1 MNNFSDI
8 VAYVRVVEAHSFV
21 AAAQTLGMSPSAI
34 SKAVSRLE
42 ERLGARLLNRTT
54 RSLSLTD
61 IGTAFYE
68 RCREALGQLDH
79 AESEVSESRGIPR
92 GRLRV
97 EVPVSLGRRIIVP
110 ALPRFIAQYPEIS
123 VQLSMNDRVIDL
135 VQEGI
140 DAALRVG
147 NLSDSS
153 LIARRIAQLR
163 GVTCA
168 SPEFIERHGEPTD
181 PTQLKPEHC
190 LQMFKVGTNQ
200 IREWMFRKGDVEH
213 SIVPSAR
220 LSFSDPES
228 AVAAAV
234 SGAGFVRSLDLTVE
248 AQIASGL
255 LQTGTR
261 RLERRCVLA
270 GIGGLSAAPATHCK
284 DPRLHR
290 FRQRTVPATVPT
302 SRRAAQ
308 RDDDRAHAASRNAQP
323 GTADVTV
330 AVTLCQANRLRK
342 TALSRFPER
351 YPDEPTRPGSPLL
364 SRQPER

>member
-61 IGTAFYE
+61 VGASFYE
-68 RCREALGQLDH
+68 RCREALGQLDQ
-79 AESEVSESRGIPR
+79 AESEVSESRGVPR

-97 EVPVSLGRRIIVP
+97 EVPVSLGRRIVVP

-123 VQLSMNDRVIDL
+123 VQMSMNDRVVDL

-147 NLSDSS
+147 HLGDSS
-153 LIARRIAQLR
+153 LIARRIGQLR
-163 GVTCA
+163 GFTCA
-168 SPEFIERHGEPTD
+168 SPEFIERHGEPQTPSD
-181 PTQLKPEHC
+181 LKPEHC

-200 IREWMFRKGDVEH
+200 VREWMFRKGDVEH
-213 SIVPSAR
+213 TITPEAR

-234 SGAGFVRSLDLTVE
+234 SGAGFVRSLDFTVE
-248 AQIASGL
+248 AQMASGL
-255 LQTGTR
+255 LR
-261 RLERRCVLA
+261 PVLQDWNDGA
-270 GIGGLSAAPATHCK
+270 YWPVSVVYPQHRQPTAKIRAFIDFVSGLFPQSVTAPLA
-284 DPRLHR
+284 DVRP
-290 FRQRTVPATVPT
+290 
-302 SRRAAQ
+302 
-308 RDDDRAHAASRNAQP
+308 AASGSSRNEPRNPAA
-323 GTADVTV
+323 TA
-330 AVTLCQANRLRK
+330 
-342 TALSRFPER
+342 
-351 YPDEPTRPGSPLL
+351 SPM
-364 SRQPER
+364 P

>member
-8 VAYVRVVEAHSFV
+8 VAFVRVVEAHSFV

-61 IGTAFYE
+61 LGTGFYE
-68 RCREALGQLDH
+68 RCREALGQLDQ
-79 AESEVSESRGIPR
+79 AENEVSESRGVPR
-92 GRLRV
+92 GKLRV
-97 EVPVSLGRRIIVP
+97 DVPISLGRKIIVP
-110 ALPRFIAQYPEIS
+110 ALPRFIEQNPELT
-123 VQLSMNDRVIDL
+123 VQMSMNDRVIDL

-153 LIARRIAQLR
+153 LIARRVGNLR

-168 SPEFIERHGEPTD
+168 SPEYIERMGGPPKSPED
-181 PTQLKPEHC
+181 LKPEQC
-190 LQMFKVGTNQ
+190 IAMFRPGSNQ
-200 IREWMFRKGDVEH
+200 IRDWMFRKEGVDLT
-213 SIVPSAR
+213 IIPAAP

-234 SGAGFVRSLDLTVE
+234 SGAGFVRTLDFTAE

-255 LQTGTR
+255 LQPV
-261 RLERRCVLA
+261 LEDWNDGAWWPVSVVYPQHRQPTAKIRAFIEFVS
-270 GIGGLSAAPATHCK
+270 GLFPQVTPDRVPLNGADAAPARIT
-284 DPRLHR
+284 RM
-290 FRQRTVPATVPT
+290 
-302 SRRAAQ
+302 AA
-308 RDDDRAHAASRNAQP
+308 AAP
-323 GTADVTV
+323 
-330 AVTLCQANRLRK
+330 
-342 TALSRFPER
+342 P
-351 YPDEPTRPGSPLL
+351 
-364 SRQPER
+364 

>member
-61 IGTAFYE
+61 VGAAFYE
-68 RCREALGQLDH
+68 RCREALSQLDH
-79 AESEVSESRGIPR
+79 AESEVSESRGVPR

-97 EVPVSLGRRIIVP
+97 DVPVSLGRRIIVP

-123 VQLSMNDRVIDL
+123 VQMSMNDRVIDL

-147 NLSDSS
+147 HLSDSS
-153 LIARRIAQLR
+153 LIARRIGQLR

-168 SPEFIERHGEPTD
+168 SPEFIERYGEPRD
-181 PTQLKPEHC
+181 PTELKPEHC
-190 LQMFKVGTNQ
+190 LQMFKIGNNQ
-200 IREWMFRKGDVEH
+200 TRDWMFKKGDVEL
-213 SIVPSAR
+213 SLVPSAR

-234 SGAGFVRSLDLTVE
+234 SGAGFVRSLDFTVE

-255 LQTGTR
+255 LQPV
-261 RLERRCVLA
+261 LEDWNDGAYWPVSVVYPQHRQPTAKIRAFIDFVA
-270 GIGGLSAAPATHCK
+270 GLFPQMDSPARAAPAQSAPGTSSS
-284 DPRLHR
+284 
-290 FRQRTVPATVPT
+290 RTE
-302 SRRAAQ
+302 SRARAAT
-308 RDDDRAHAASRNAQP
+308 QP
-323 GTADVTV
+323 I
-330 AVTLCQANRLRK
+330 
-342 TALSRFPER
+342 P
-351 YPDEPTRPGSPLL
+351 
-364 SRQPER
+364 

>member
-61 IGTAFYE
+61 VGSSFYE
-68 RCREALGQLDH
+68 RCRDALGQLDH
-79 AESEVSESRGIPR
+79 AESEVSESRGVPR

-97 EVPVSLGRRIIVP
+97 DVPVSLGRRLIVP

-123 VQLSMNDRVIDL
+123 VQMSMNDRVVDL

-168 SPEFIERHGEPTD
+168 SPEFIERYGEPRD
-181 PTQLKPEHC
+181 PTELKPEHC
-190 LQMFKVGTNQ
+190 VTLFKLGTNQ
-200 IREWMFRKGDVEH
+200 TRDWVFRKGEIEH
-213 SIVPSAR
+213 QVTPAAR

-228 AVAAAV
+228 AVQAAV
-234 SGAGFVRSLDLTVE
+234 SGAGFVRALDFTVE
-248 AQIASGL
+248 AQVAAGLLRPVLQDWNDGAWWPVSVVYPQHRQPTAKIRAFIDFASGL
-255 LQTGTR
+255 FPQSNG
-261 RLERRCVLA
+261 
-270 GIGGLSAAPATHCK
+270 
-284 DPRLHR
+284 
-290 FRQRTVPATVPT
+290 
-302 SRRAAQ
+302 
-308 RDDDRAHAASRNAQP
+308 
-323 GTADVTV
+323 
-330 AVTLCQANRLRK
+330 ANG
-342 TALSRFPER
+342 P
-351 YPDEPTRPGSPLL
+351 
-364 SRQPER
+364 

>member
-61 IGTAFYE
+61 VGAAFYE
-68 RCREALGQLDH
+68 RCREALSQLDH
-79 AESEVSESRGIPR
+79 AESEVSESRGVPR

-97 EVPVSLGRRIIVP
+97 DVPVSLGRRIIVP

-123 VQLSMNDRVIDL
+123 VQMSMNDRVIDL

-147 NLSDSS
+147 HLSDSS
-153 LIARRIAQLR
+153 LIARRIGQLR

-168 SPEFIERHGEPTD
+168 SPEFIERYGEPRD
-181 PTQLKPEHC
+181 PTELKPEHC
-190 LQMFKVGTNQ
+190 LQMFKVGNNQ
-200 IREWMFRKGDVEH
+200 TRDWMFKKGDVEY
-213 SIVPSAR
+213 SLVPAAR
-220 LSFSDPES
+220 LAFSDPES

-234 SGAGFVRSLDLTVE
+234 SGAGFVRSLDFTVE

-255 LQTGTR
+255 LQPVLEDWNDGAYWPVSVVYPQHRQPTAKIRAFIDFVTG
-261 RLERRCVLA
+261 LFPQA
-270 GIGGLSAAPATHCK
+270 GSPAMASAAKSSSGTSSS
-284 DPRLHR
+284 
-290 FRQRTVPATVPT
+290 RTE
-302 SRRAAQ
+302 SR
-308 RDDDRAHAASRNAQP
+308 SRTTAQP
-323 GTADVTV
+323 I
-330 AVTLCQANRLRK
+330 
-342 TALSRFPER
+342 P
-351 YPDEPTRPGSPLL
+351 
-364 SRQPER
+364 

>member
-1 MNNFSDI
+1 LNNFSDI

-61 IGTAFYE
+61 VGASFYE
-68 RCREALGQLDH
+68 RCREAMAQLDH
-79 AESEVSESRGIPR
+79 AESEVSESRGVPR

-97 EVPVSLGRRIIVP
+97 DVPVSLGRRIIVP

-123 VQLSMNDRVIDL
+123 VHMSMNDRVLDL

-153 LIARRIAQLR
+153 LVARRIGQLR

-168 SPEFIERHGEPTD
+168 SPEFIERYGVPNDPTD
-181 PTQLKPEHC
+181 LPPEHC
-190 LQMFKVGTNQ
+190 LQMFKVGNNQ
-200 IREWMFRKGDVEH
+200 TREWLFRKGDVEH
-213 SIVPSAR
+213 KIMPAAR
-220 LSFSDPES
+220 LAFSDPES

-234 SGAGFVRSLDLTVE
+234 SGAGFVRSLDFTVE

-255 LQTGTR
+255 LQPV
-261 RLERRCVLA
+261 LEDWNDGAYWPVSVVYPQHRQPTAKIRAFIDFVS
-270 GIGGLSAAPATHCK
+270 GLFPQTESAAVRATTQ
-284 DPRLHR
+284 PR
-290 FRQRTVPATVPT
+290 ATTGP
-302 SRRAAQ
+302 SRPESQARSAL
-308 RDDDRAHAASRNAQP
+308 QP
-323 GTADVTV
+323 
-330 AVTLCQANRLRK
+330 
-342 TALSRFPER
+342 
-351 YPDEPTRPGSPLL
+351 RP
-364 SRQPER
+364 

>member
-1 MNNFSDI
+1 LNNFSDI

-61 IGTAFYE
+61 VGASFYE
-68 RCREALGQLDH
+68 RCREALAQLDH

-97 EVPVSLGRRIIVP
+97 DVPVSLGRRIIVP

-123 VQLSMNDRVIDL
+123 VHMSMNDRVLDL

-153 LIARRIAQLR
+153 LVARRIGQLR

-168 SPEFIERHGEPTD
+168 SPEFIERYGIPKEPSD
-181 PTQLKPEHC
+181 LPPEHC
-190 LQMFKVGTNQ
+190 LQMFKVGNNQ
-200 IREWMFRKGDVEH
+200 TRDWVFRKGDVEH
-213 SIVPSAR
+213 KIMPAAR
-220 LSFSDPES
+220 LAFSDPES

-234 SGAGFVRSLDLTVE
+234 SGAGFVRSLDFTVE

-255 LQTGTR
+255 LQPV
-261 RLERRCVLA
+261 LEDWNDGAYWPVSVVYPQHRQPTAKIRAFIDFVS
-270 GIGGLSAAPATHCK
+270 GLFPQTESPA
-284 DPRLHR
+284 L
-290 FRQRTVPATVPT
+290 RTT
-302 SRRAAQ
+302 
-308 RDDDRAHAASRNAQP
+308 AQP
-323 GTADVTV
+323 RVSTSASLPELRARPTA
-330 AVTLCQANRLRK
+330 
-342 TALSRFPER
+342 
-351 YPDEPTRPGSPLL
+351 
-364 SRQPER
+364 QPIP